1 MKREFTCI
9 VCPNG
14 CRLHTEV
21 ENGAVTSVTGNRC
34 PKGRDFAEKECTAP
48 TRSLCTTVKTLGGG
62 APVLPVR
69 TAGELPKER
78 LFEAMAVLNAY
89 TQTVPVYC
97 GDVLIPDLLGTGCA
111 VIATDDWAPEA
122 AELKKTCECVLRS
135 KKVQRGNSLPFHPT

>member
-1 MKREFTCI
+1 MKRI
-9 VCPNG
+9 YLHRLPQRLPLAHRSGKRRGDVCDQG
-14 CRLHTEV
+14 T
-21 ENGAVTSVTGNRC
+21 RC

-111 VIATDDWAPEA
+111 VCHGRLGAWGGG
-122 AELKKTCECVLRS
+122 LK
-135 KKVQRGNSLPFHPT
+135 

>member
-48 TRSLCTTVKTLGGG
+48 TRSLCTSIAG
-62 APVLPVR
+62 AHSGRIAQGTPV
-69 TAGELPKER
+69 
-78 LFEAMAVLNAY
+78 
-89 TQTVPVYC
+89 
-97 GDVLIPDLLGTGCA
+97 
-111 VIATDDWAPEA
+111 
-122 AELKKTCECVLRS
+122 
-135 KKVQRGNSLPFHPT
+135 

>member
-48 TRSLCTTVKTLGGG
+48 TAHRYCRC
-62 APVLPVR
+62 AQRENCPR
-69 TAGELPKER
+69 
-78 LFEAMAVLNAY
+78 NA
-89 TQTVPVYC
+89 C
-97 GDVLIPDLLGTGCA
+97 
-111 VIATDDWAPEA
+111 
-122 AELKKTCECVLRS
+122 LKPWLY
-135 KKVQRGNSLPFHPT
+135 

>member
-78 LFEAMAVLNAY
+78 LFEAMAVLNADRACILWRRPH
-89 TQTVPVYC
+89 TGPFRHGLRRYC
-97 GDVLIPDLLGTGCA
+97 HGRLGA
-111 VIATDDWAPEA
+111 
-122 AELKKTCECVLRS
+122 
-135 KKVQRGNSLPFHPT
+135 

>member
-89 TQTVPVYC
+89 TQTVLYTVETSSYR
-97 GDVLIPDLLGTGCA
+97 T
-111 VIATDDWAPEA
+111 
-122 AELKKTCECVLRS
+122 
-135 KKVQRGNSLPFHPT
+135 F

>member
-21 ENGAVTSVTGNRC
+21 ENGAVTSVTGNAAQKGAIL
-34 PKGRDFAEKECTAP
+34 PKRNGTAP

-97 GDVLIPDLLGTGCA
+97 GDVLIPDLLGTGCRRYCHGRLGA
-111 VIATDDWAPEA
+111 
-122 AELKKTCECVLRS
+122 
-135 KKVQRGNSLPFHPT
+135 

>member
-34 PKGRDFAEKECTAP
+34 PKGRDFTAP

-111 VIATDDWAPEA
+111 VIATDDWAPGA
-122 AELKKTCECVLRS
+122 AELK
-135 KKVQRGNSLPFHPT
+135 

>member
-48 TRSLCTTVKTLGGG
+48 TRSLCTTVNAGGRRTGIAG
-62 APVLPVR
+62 AHSGRIAQGTPV
-69 TAGELPKER
+69 
-78 LFEAMAVLNAY
+78 
-89 TQTVPVYC
+89 
-97 GDVLIPDLLGTGCA
+97 
-111 VIATDDWAPEA
+111 
-122 AELKKTCECVLRS
+122 
-135 KKVQRGNSLPFHPT
+135 

>member
-62 APVLPVR
+62 APVLP
-69 TAGELPKER
+69 
-78 LFEAMAVLNAY
+78 Y

-122 AELKKTCECVLRS
+122 AELK
-135 KKVQRGNSLPFHPT
+135 

>member
-89 TQTVPVYC
+89 TQTVPGSKQRVR
-97 GDVLIPDLLGTGCA
+97 VALEKGT
-111 VIATDDWAPEA
+111 
-122 AELKKTCECVLRS
+122 K
-135 KKVQRGNSLPFHPT
+135 GNSLPFHPT

>member
-21 ENGAVTSVTGNRC
+21 ENGAVTAVTGNRC

-122 AELKKTCECVLRS
+122 AELK
-135 KKVQRGNSLPFHPT
+135 

>member
-1 MKREFTCI
+1 MHRLPQRLPLTHRSGKRRGD
-9 VCPNG
+9 VCDG
-14 CRLHTEV
+14 E
-21 ENGAVTSVTGNRC
+21 
-34 PKGRDFAEKECTAP
+34 
-48 TRSLCTTVKTLGGG
+48 TLGGG

-122 AELKKTCECVLRS
+122 AELK
-135 KKVQRGNSLPFHPT
+135 

>member
-69 TAGELPKER
+69 TAGELPKKR

-89 TQTVPVYC
+89 TQTVPVYLS
-97 GDVLIPDLLGTGCA
+97 LIHISA
-111 VIATDDWAPEA
+111 VPRTQY
-122 AELKKTCECVLRS
+122 K
-135 KKVQRGNSLPFHPT
+135 

>member
-62 APVLPVR
+62 APVLPGAQR
-69 TAGELPKER
+69 ENCPR
-78 LFEAMAVLNAY
+78 NA
-89 TQTVPVYC
+89 C
-97 GDVLIPDLLGTGCA
+97 
-111 VIATDDWAPEA
+111 
-122 AELKKTCECVLRS
+122 LKPWLY
-135 KKVQRGNSLPFHPT
+135 

>member
-14 CRLHTEV
+14 CRLQTEV

-48 TRSLCTTVKTLGGG
+48 TRS
-62 APVLPVR
+62 
-69 TAGELPKER
+69 
-78 LFEAMAVLNAY
+78 F
-89 TQTVPVYC
+89 
-97 GDVLIPDLLGTGCA
+97 LIPDLLGTGCA

-122 AELKKTCECVLRS
+122 AELK
-135 KKVQRGNSLPFHPT
+135 

>member
-48 TRSLCTTVKTLGGG
+48 TRSLAHGKNAG
-62 APVLPVR
+62 AAAPLPVR
-69 TAGELPKER
+69 TAEELPGR
-78 LFEAMAVLNAY
+78 
-89 TQTVPVYC
+89 TPV
-97 GDVLIPDLLGTGCA
+97 
-111 VIATDDWAPEA
+111 
-122 AELKKTCECVLRS
+122 
-135 KKVQRGNSLPFHPT
+135 

>member
-1 MKREFTCI
+1 
-9 VCPNG
+9 
-14 CRLHTEV
+14 V

-122 AELKKTCECVLRS
+122 AELK
-135 KKVQRGNSLPFHPT
+135 